1 MLEKNKN
8 LIGIS
13 GKKGSGKNTF
23 ARIVNT
29 IVSNPHFTDETVL
42 KFIDRPHNNNFSY
55 KYKAFAEKI
64 KVMVS
69 LLTGYSLEEL
79 EDREIKESELGK
91 EWWYWKL
98 EREGGYST
106 KIIPFENSTTKEGF
120 KLVKPTVRSLLQ
132 NIGTDLFRNQIHNDV
147 WVTAL
152 FSDYNKGNAHNTIDT
167 FDKWLITDV
176 RFPNEMDAI
185 QKRDGIVVR
194 IERNFFNSTYKD
206 AEGNNIKLS
215 VERGFMTGHEDEIL
229 GNEHPSETALDD
241 RTDFDY
247 VIQNDG
253 SLLSLVVIA
262 RHFIKQFKLLKNEE
276 NNL

>member
-1 MLEKNKN
+1 MIL
-8 LIGIS
+8 GIS
-13 GKKGSGKNTF
+13 GKKQSGKNTF

-29 IVSNPHFTDETVL
+29 IVSNPHFTDEAVL
-42 KFIDRPHNNNFSY
+42 RFINRHHNNNFIY

-79 EDREIKESELGK
+79 EDREIKESKLGK

-106 KIIPFENSTTKEGF
+106 KILPYKNNTTKEGF
-120 KLVKPTVRSLLQ
+120 KLVKPTVRSLFQ
-132 NIGTDLFRNQIHNDV
+132 NIGTDLFRDQNHPDV
-147 WVTAL
+147 WVNAL
-152 FSDYNKGNAHNTIDT
+152 MSEYKEKFISSGIGNFHDPRPSYKSLG
-167 FDKWLITDV
+167 FPKWIITDV

-194 IERNFFNSTYKD
+194 IGRDKPCHVCGTTKYER
-206 AEGNNIKLS
+206 
-215 VERGFMTGHEDEIL
+215 RGRSCKEISCPSGQPLHE
-229 GNEHPSETALDD
+229 SETALDD

-262 RHFIKQFKLLKNEE
+262 RHFIKQFKL
-276 NNL
+276 